1 MTLTKVFD
9 RDLAPFGV
17 TVNAVAPGPLES
29 PAVHRIIPPER
40 MPQFLAGLPGGRL
53 SSADFVAETV
63 ARLCGRDADFVN
75 GATWDVN
82 GGLYMR

>member
-40 MPQFLAGLPGGRL
+40 MPQFLAGLSGGRL